1 MATTHDHSA
10 LIRNIQLA
18 TGVTTVAATGL
29 LAASAHML
37 FRFAID
43 TQWKHSIFHQALIA
57 PDREGKMNQG
67 EAKEAEQ
74 WFSETK
80 QPVSITSRDGLKLHA
95 ICVHGYTGAP
105 EEQAKWAHRYAR
117 MGFTVLAPSQRA
129 QDLSEGRYVGMGWL
143 ERNDLLDWIRLI
155 VDSDDQARILLFG
168 GSMGATTVMMTTGT
182 PELPRNVIAAIAES
196 GYTSA
201 RMEFID
207 SARGMFHMPKLLA
220 SACVDAAGLICK
232 RRAGYDFTEAS
243 CIPSSTANVC
253 WFRTPIIW
261 KAPPWIRNATGTPYT
276 DSSVVHSRS
285 DSRTPKNISG
295 NGNASGERW
304 RPSPPEVLKTCPM
317 PVPSVPF
324 SRIAYLH
331 GDAILHNMESMLLI
345 ERGILA
351 FLRHNLD
358 IQVIVVP
365 LLDHA
370 DKMSGNAAPLVFRID
385 QHIVHV
391 CHHHQTHQTFAIPC
405 AEYGG

>member
-67 EAKEAEQ
+67 EAKEAGQ

-80 QPVSITSRDGLKLHA
+80 QPVSITSRDGLKLH
-95 ICVHGYTGAP
+95 
-105 EEQAKWAHRYAR
+105 
-117 MGFTVLAPSQRA
+117 GFTVLTPSQRA

-243 CIPSSTANVC
+243 CIPSLRHTVIPMLFIHGGKDRMVSPRFLDMNY
-253 WFRTPIIW
+253 
-261 KAPPWIRNATGTPYT
+261 NAC
-276 DSSVVHSRS
+276 SSIDR
-285 DSRTPKNISG
+285 
-295 NGNASGERW
+295 ER
-304 RPSPPEVLKTCPM
+304 LL
-317 PVPSVPF
+317 VP
-324 SRIAYLH
+324 
-331 GDAILHNMESMLLI
+331 DADHMESSAVDPK
-345 ERGILA
+345 RYW
-351 FLRHNLD
+351 D
-358 IQVIVVP
+358 TV
-365 LLDHA
+365 
-370 DKMSGNAAPLVFRID
+370 
-385 QHIVHV
+385 
-391 CHHHQTHQTFAIPC
+391 
-405 AEYGG
+405 YGFIRRSFKI

>member
-80 QPVSITSRDGLKLHA
+80 QPVSITSRDGLKLHGWLFDPDCIDPTPHIYA

-243 CIPSSTANVC
+243 CIPS
-253 WFRTPIIW
+253 
-261 KAPPWIRNATGTPYT
+261 
-276 DSSVVHSRS
+276 
-285 DSRTPKNISG
+285 
-295 NGNASGERW
+295 
-304 RPSPPEVLKTCPM
+304 
-317 PVPSVPF
+317 
-324 SRIAYLH
+324 
-331 GDAILHNMESMLLI
+331 
-345 ERGILA
+345 
-351 FLRHNLD
+351 LRHT
-358 IQVIVVP
+358 VIPMLFIHGGKDRMV
-365 LLDHA
+365 
-370 DKMSGNAAPLVFRID
+370 S
-385 QHIVHV
+385 HV
-391 CHHHQTHQTFAIPC
+391 SST
-405 AEYGG
+405 

>member
-80 QPVSITSRDGLKLHA
+80 QPVSITSRDGLKLHGWLFDPDCIDRRRIYMPSACMA
-95 ICVHGYTGAP
+95 IP
-105 EEQAKWAHRYAR
+105 EPLKNKPNGHTAMPAWLHRPR
-117 MGFTVLAPSQRA
+117 TIPTA

-243 CIPSSTANVC
+243 CIPSLRHTVIPMLFIHGGKDRMVSPRFLDMNY
-253 WFRTPIIW
+253 
-261 KAPPWIRNATGTPYT
+261 NAC
-276 DSSVVHSRS
+276 SSIDR
-285 DSRTPKNISG
+285 
-295 NGNASGERW
+295 ER
-304 RPSPPEVLKTCPM
+304 LL
-317 PVPSVPF
+317 VP
-324 SRIAYLH
+324 
-331 GDAILHNMESMLLI
+331 DADHMESSAVDPK
-345 ERGILA
+345 RYW
-351 FLRHNLD
+351 D
-358 IQVIVVP
+358 TV
-365 LLDHA
+365 
-370 DKMSGNAAPLVFRID
+370 
-385 QHIVHV
+385 
-391 CHHHQTHQTFAIPC
+391 
-405 AEYGG
+405 YGFIRRSFKI

>member
-80 QPVSITSRDGLKLHA
+80 QPVSITSRDGLKLHGWLFDPDCIDPTPHIYA

-143 ERNDLLDWIRLI
+143 EHNDLLDWIRLI

-243 CIPSSTANVC
+243 CIPSLRHTVIPMLFIHGGKDRMVSPRFLDMNY
-253 WFRTPIIW
+253 
-261 KAPPWIRNATGTPYT
+261 NAC
-276 DSSVVHSRS
+276 SSIDR
-285 DSRTPKNISG
+285 
-295 NGNASGERW
+295 ER
-304 RPSPPEVLKTCPM
+304 LL
-317 PVPSVPF
+317 VP
-324 SRIAYLH
+324 
-331 GDAILHNMESMLLI
+331 DADHMESSAVDPK
-345 ERGILA
+345 RYW
-351 FLRHNLD
+351 D
-358 IQVIVVP
+358 TV
-365 LLDHA
+365 
-370 DKMSGNAAPLVFRID
+370 
-385 QHIVHV
+385 
-391 CHHHQTHQTFAIPC
+391 
-405 AEYGG
+405 YGFIRRSFKI

>member
-80 QPVSITSRDGLKLHA
+80 QPVSITSRDGLKLHGWLFDPDCIDPTPHIYA

-196 GYTSA
+196 GYKIG
-201 RMEFID
+201 R
-207 SARGMFHMPKLLA
+207 
-220 SACVDAAGLICK
+220 
-232 RRAGYDFTEAS
+232 AS
-243 CIPSSTANVC
+243 C
-253 WFRTPIIW
+253 R
-261 KAPPWIRNATGTPYT
+261 
-276 DSSVVHSRS
+276 
-285 DSRTPKNISG
+285 
-295 NGNASGERW
+295 ER
-304 RPSPPEVLKTCPM
+304 V
-317 PVPSVPF
+317 
-324 SRIAYLH
+324 
-331 GDAILHNMESMLLI
+331 
-345 ERGILA
+345 
-351 FLRHNLD
+351 
-358 IQVIVVP
+358 
-365 LLDHA
+365 
-370 DKMSGNAAPLVFRID
+370 
-385 QHIVHV
+385 
-391 CHHHQTHQTFAIPC
+391 
-405 AEYGG
+405 